1 MDEEQLNR
9 KMEFIVEQQAQFMVD
24 IHKLEEGQK
33 VIQARHEELA
43 VKHSIL
49 ADALLSVV
57 GMVGKLTQGQEELR
71 VELAASQKRTDERLV
86 ETNERLNIFID
97 VLERYISEGR
107 NGRKPDAAPPEN

>member
-57 GMVGKLTQGQEELR
+57 GMVGKLTQGQEEL
-71 VELAASQKRTDERLV
+71 AASQKRTDERLA